1 MAYIASK
8 KIIHEGEWTVIAG
21 LVNNNWTILSATKA
35 SPVTSDGGFAHQ
47 PTNQKE
53 NESE

>member
-1 MAYIASK
+1 MTYIK
-8 KIIHEGEWTVIAG
+8 CKRIIHQGGWIVILG
-21 LVNNNWTILSATKA
+21 LVNNKWTILSTAKA